1 MMTRNPGMA
10 AALQWQIPVLALVV
24 GFVLLCNAAAAEPAT
39 RRAGTAVAVGVRA
52 SAISYQIAPLGQPR
66 ILMPDQA
73 LVRRLHGLLTSRSA
87 QAERFRQQ
95 VDRVVKR
102 GENVYAFQPWHAAL
116 LGVLGS
122 ERGYCDWAVT
132 RTDGEVQ
139 KEELLIQGGKAA
151 RVAFDSYLYV
161 GDRIGNVALV
171 YDWCRGQMSEE
182 QRGRWVKY
190 ANQAVWNVWN
200 PKQASWGGKV
210 FSWSGWSI
218 NNPSNNYYYSFL
230 RATMLL
236 GLATAGENPQAQQW
250 LDTFRVEKIEKQL
263 IPVFERDLAGGGSR
277 EGTGYGVAMANL
289 FTLYDLWE
297 RSTGERLAARTPH
310 ALASMRHMLHSIVP
324 TLDRVAPTGD
334 HARESSATLFDYH
347 RNYLQVLMRLFPEE
361 PVSGAART
369 LLEASSRPQMGQGFM
384 YYADYLYDTSD
395 IEKRPLEELGTSYW
409 GSGTGQFMVRT
420 SWAKDAA
427 YANFICGPYTEN
439 HAHRDQG
446 SFVLYKGKWLAFDAN
461 LVTKSGIAQGEA
473 NHNLVRIEQGGTV
486 VKQAYGTVCEMG
498 ALAQT
503 AQYTYGLM
511 KVTPSYKGHA
521 AVTKVE
527 REFVFLK
534 PGVVVV
540 LDRVKTSGAGV
551 RRIWTLNLPQAPQVQ
566 GDRLSMVDG
575 GSRLDVIRLAPT
587 GLASQVV
594 AWPSASADYLSGVR
608 VDVADAVGEQTV
620 FLHVLGADGA
630 VTGAVRDDAQGQ
642 LGARLTLADG
652 TTVAVRFNTES
663 TGGSIAVQAPGAA
676 AAPFAALPTGV
687 LVQPAVQ

>member
-1 MMTRNPGMA
+1 MKLKQEKATIRRWPSQTLSLG
-10 AALQWQIPVLALVV
+10 VSLAVISGAV
-24 GFVLLCNAAAAEPAT
+24 AAEPAVRVQRAKT
-39 RRAGTAVAVGVRA
+39 AAGTT
-52 SAISYQIAPLGQPR
+52 SAPIAYQLNAPGQPR
-66 ILMPDQA
+66 ILMADQA
-73 LVRRLHGLLTSRSA
+73 FVQRLRDLLSSRSA
-87 QAERFRQQ
+87 RAERFRLQA
-95 VDRVVKR
+95 DRVVKR

-116 LGVLGS
+116 VGVLIGD
-122 ERGYCDWAVT
+122 RAYCEWAVT
-132 RTDGEVQ
+132 RTDDEVR
-139 KEELLIQGGKAA
+139 KEESLIQDGKAA

-161 GDRIGNVALV
+161 GDRIGNLALV

-182 QRGRWVKY
+182 QRGRWVRY

-334 HARESSATLFDYH
+334 HARDSSAALFDYH

-384 YYADYLYDTSD
+384 YYSDFLYDTSD

-427 YANFICGPYTEN
+427 YANFICGPYTES

-461 LVTKSGIAQGEA
+461 LVSKSGIAQGEV
-473 NHNLVRIEQGGTV
+473 NHNLVRIEQGGKV
-486 VKQAYGTVCEMG
+486 VQQAYGTVCEMG
-498 ALAQT
+498 ALSHT
-503 AQYTYGLM
+503 PQYTYGLM

-521 AVTKVE
+521 AVSKVE

-534 PGVVVV
+534 PGAVVV
-540 LDRVKTSGAGV
+540 LDRVRTSGAGV
-551 RRIWTLNLPQAPQVQ
+551 RRIWTLNLPQAPQVE

-575 GSRLDVIRLAPT
+575 ASRLDVIRLAPA
-587 GLASQVV
+587 GLVSQVV

-608 VDVADAVGEQTV
+608 VDVADAVGDQTV

-652 TTVAVRFNTES
+652 TTVTVRFNTES
-663 TGGSIAVQAPGAA
+663 SGGSIAVQAPGAVPV
-676 AAPFAALPTGV
+676 APAALPREMRLEQG
-687 LVQPAVQ
+687 